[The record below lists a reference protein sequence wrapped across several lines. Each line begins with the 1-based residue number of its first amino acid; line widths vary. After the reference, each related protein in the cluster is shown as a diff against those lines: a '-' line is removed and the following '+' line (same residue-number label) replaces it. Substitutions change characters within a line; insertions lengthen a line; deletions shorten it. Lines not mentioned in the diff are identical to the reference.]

1 MHMNP
6 LEAVEIAR
14 RQMTLF
20 FIVDT
25 SGSMDGEKI
34 AAVNTAIREVLPEI
48 AYLSSENADAKI
60 NVACLKFAT
69 DVDWLFRPTDVE
81 GLAWTD
87 LRAGGMTMFGE
98 ACNELGR
105 RLSRNEFLNSP
116 TGNFAPVLFLMSDG
130 QPTDEYK
137 QALDRLKENRW
148 FKVAIRVAIAI
159 GDDADKQV
167 LAEFTG
173 SPELVLTAHTPEA
186 LKQMIRFVSVTSS
199 KIGSRSSG
207 IGVGGSS
214 VSGGGS
220 GVAGQETKQ
229 AEFAEQVK
237 DFKDANDDLDQLT
250 DGF

>member
-1 MHMNP
+1 MNP

-48 AYLSSENADAKI
+48 ADISSENADAKI
-60 NVACLKFAT
+60 KVACLKFAT
-69 DVDWLFRPTDVE
+69 NVDWLFRPTEVE
-81 GLAWTD
+81 GLTWTD
-87 LRAGGMTMFGE
+87 LNAGGMTMFGE
-98 ACNELGR
+98 ACNELNK
-105 RLSRNEFLNSP
+105 RLSRNEFLDSP
-116 TGNFAPVLFLMSDG
+116 TG
-130 QPTDEYK
+130 K
-137 QALDRLKENRW
+137 

-159 GDDADKQV
+159 GDDADKNV
-167 LAEFTG
+167 LEEFTG

-207 IGVGGSS
+207 IGVGGSN
-214 VSGGGS
+214 GS
-220 GVAGQETKQ
+220 ANVGQESKQ

-237 DFKDANDDLDQLT
+237 DFKDDNNDLDQLT

>member
-1 MHMNP
+1 MNP

-25 SGSMDGEKI
+25 SGSMNGEKI

-48 AYLSSENADAKI
+48 ADISSENADAQIK
-60 NVACLKFAT
+60 VACLQFAS
-69 DVDWLFRPTDVE
+69 DVNWLFRPTDVE
-81 GLAWTD
+81 GMTWTD
-87 LRAGGMTMFGE
+87 LHAEGMTSLGTAF
-98 ACNELGR
+98 NELNAK
-105 RLSRNEFLNSP
+105 LSRKEFLDSP

-130 QPTDEYK
+130 QPTDEFH
-137 QALDRLKENRW
+137 QALDRLRENRW
-148 FKVAIRVAIAI
+148 FQVAIRVAIAI
-159 GDDADKQV
+159 GDDADKNI
-167 LAEFTG
+167 LKEFTG
-173 SPELVLTAHTPEA
+173 NSELVLTAHTPEA

-207 IGVGGSS
+207 IGVGTNSS
-214 VSGGGS
+214 EES
-220 GVAGQETKQ
+220 KQ

-237 DFKDANDDLDQLT
+237 DFKEENADLEALS

>member
-1 MHMNP
+1 MNP

-25 SGSMDGEKI
+25 SGSMNGEKI

-48 AYLSSENADAKI
+48 ADISSENADAQIK
-60 NVACLKFAT
+60 VACLQFAS
-69 DVDWLFRPTDVE
+69 DVNWLFRPADVE
-81 GLAWTD
+81 GLTWTD
-87 LRAGGMTMFGE
+87 LTAEGMTALGQAFD
-98 ACNELGR
+98 ELNKK
-105 RLSRNEFLNSP
+105 LSRKEFLDTP

-130 QPTDEYK
+130 QPTDEYQK
-137 QALDRLKENRW
+137 ALDNLRENRW

-159 GDDADKQV
+159 GDDADKNI
-167 LAEFTG
+167 LKEFTG
-173 SPELVLTAHTPEA
+173 NSELVLTAHTPEA

-207 IGVGGSS
+207 IGVGTSTAEES
-214 VSGGGS
+214 
-220 GVAGQETKQ
+220 KQ

-237 DFKDANDDLDQLT
+237 DFKEENADLEALS

>member
-1 MHMNP
+1 MNP
-6 LEAVEIAR
+6 LETVEIAR
-14 RQMTLF
+14 RQMSLF

-48 AYLSSENADAKI
+48 AEISSENADAQIK
-60 NVACLKFAT
+60 VACLQFAN
-69 DVDWLFRPTDVE
+69 DVQWLFRPTDVE
-81 GLAWTD
+81 GMTWND
-87 LRAGGMTMFGE
+87 LRAEGMTSMGTAF
-98 ACNELGR
+98 NELNAK
-105 RLSRNEFLNSP
+105 LSRKEFLDSP

-130 QPTDEYK
+130 QPTDEYHK
-137 QALDRLKENRW
+137 ALDSLRENRW
-148 FKVAIRVAIAI
+148 FQVAIRVAIAI
-159 GDDADKQV
+159 GDDADKNI

-173 SPELVLTAHTPEA
+173 NPELVLTAHTPEA

-207 IGVGGSS
+207 IGVGGAKPNEES
-214 VSGGGS
+214 
-220 GVAGQETKQ
+220 KQ

-237 DFKDANDDLDQLT
+237 DFKDENSDLETLS

>member
-1 MHMNP
+1 
-6 LEAVEIAR
+6 
-14 RQMTLF
+14 
-20 FIVDT
+20 
-25 SGSMDGEKI
+25 
-34 AAVNTAIREVLPEI
+34 
-48 AYLSSENADAKI
+48 
-60 NVACLKFAT
+60 
-69 DVDWLFRPTDVE
+69 
-81 GLAWTD
+81 
-87 LRAGGMTMFGE
+87 MTMFGE
-98 ACNELGR
+98 ACNELNK
-105 RLSRNEFLNSP
+105 RLSRNEFLDSP

-137 QALDRLKENRW
+137 QALANLSENRW

-159 GDDADKQV
+159 GDDADKNV

-207 IGVGGSS
+207 IGVGGSN
-214 VSGGGS
+214 GS
-220 GVAGQETKQ
+220 ANVGQESKQ

-237 DFKDANDDLDQLT
+237 DFKDDNNDLDQLT

>member
-1 MHMNP
+1 MNP

-48 AYLSSENADAKI
+48 ADISSENADAKI

-69 DVDWLFRPTDVE
+69 NVDWLFRPTEVE
-81 GLAWTD
+81 GLTWTD
-87 LRAGGMTMFGE
+87 LNAGGMTMFGE
-98 ACNELGR
+98 ACNELNK
-105 RLSRNEFLNSP
+105 RLSRNEFLDSP

-137 QALDRLKENRW
+137 QALANLSENRW

-159 GDDADKQV
+159 GDDADKNV

-220 GVAGQETKQ
+220 GVAGQESKQ

-237 DFKDANDDLDQLT
+237 DFKDDNDDLDELT